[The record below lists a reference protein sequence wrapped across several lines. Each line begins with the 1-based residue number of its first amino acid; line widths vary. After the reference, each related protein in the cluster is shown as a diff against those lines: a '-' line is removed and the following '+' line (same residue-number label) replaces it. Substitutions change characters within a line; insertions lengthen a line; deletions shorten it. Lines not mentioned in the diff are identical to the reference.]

1 MVAKRKHKYLI
12 GKRSL
17 FTAIALLMAIYLC
30 VTFIPPGLVT
40 KIVSLSSLTII
51 GLTALARVNDIERTK
66 VSKRWQVRRIGLTM
80 AGIGAIALGAAEL
93 FGLAKA
99 PEWRDV
105 IFQLGVMFTWLTTPN
120 HPPWWKWISRN
131 DEKDTVV

>member
-17 FTAIALLMAIYLC
+17 FMAIALLMAIYLC

-40 KIVSLSSLTII
+40 KIVSLSSLTVI

-80 AGIGAIALGAAEL
+80 AGIGAVALGAAQVLEL
-93 FGLAKA
+93 AS
-99 PEWRDV
+99 PPVWRDV

-120 HPPWWKWISRN
+120 HPPWWKWISHN
-131 DEKDTVV
+131 DEKDVTV